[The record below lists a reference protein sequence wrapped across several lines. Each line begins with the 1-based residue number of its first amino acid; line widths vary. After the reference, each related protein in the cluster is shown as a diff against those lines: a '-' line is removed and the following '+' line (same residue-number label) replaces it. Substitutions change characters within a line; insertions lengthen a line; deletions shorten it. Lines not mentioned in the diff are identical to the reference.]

1 MAGGSRPTAWALT
14 ATVDNSRPSPGS
26 AYRQTMEIG
35 GYRTERLLGGG
46 AAGTVWR
53 ATAPDGSLVALKVF
67 GGPYQQALE
76 AAKREAALAA
86 QVNHPHLARIR
97 DLVCDTDQIA
107 LAIDL
112 ASGGSLAGLLASR
125 GRLTPPEVLTAL
137 IPIAAAL
144 ATAHERGV
152 VHGDLSP
159 ANIVFDAAGRPLL
172 TDLGAA
178 RVAVECG
185 LAVAATPGYVAPEVA
200 RGATPDPAAD
210 VFALGAVALHCLS
223 GRPAWN
229 ADDLRDVVIQATVG
243 QWPDPADEDGPAG
256 LVAVIRSALCDTPK
270 SRPGAAALMVDLSR
284 SGTPEPIRLTDPSAD
299 PSAGQ
304 STELSAGLLVDVNG
318 SSSVASVGSVAQQ
331 RIRRIPTKV
340 RADAVRPEP
349 EQSAAERWWQRA
361 GGRHAQAGRAT
372 GHRPADGRDRRSLL
386 RWGVIGAVM
395 VVVGVLA
402 VQAGLIWA
410 GTDSRQGTAPPPSG
424 SAGTTGL
431 LPTAGRSG
439 PGTGRRTTA
448 RADAAP
454 PATASTGT
462 EPATAST
469 TGRRVTAST
478 IAPRATVSV
487 PAPSATAPRAT
498 VSATAPTSA
507 PSARTSAPATSAKTS
522 AAAQWLDIVSRLDR
536 ARAAALVN
544 RDAARLDAVYTPNA
558 AARTA
563 DGRTIARLT
572 AQGLRVDGAAH
583 RIDAVR
589 VIRRGPAVTLE
600 VTDSLP
606 SYRVRDARGELV
618 GTTGARGSGRRL
630 LDLVRTAAGYRIAGV
645 RTV

>member
-1 MAGGSRPTAWALT
+1 
-14 ATVDNSRPSPGS
+14 
-26 AYRQTMEIG
+26 MEIG

-67 GGPYQQALE
+67 GGPYQQALA

-86 QVNHPHLARIR
+86 QVDHPHLARIR
-97 DLVCDTDQIA
+97 DLICDTDQIA

-112 ASGGSLAGLLASR
+112 AAGGSLAGLLARR

-159 ANIVFDAAGRPLL
+159 ENIVFDAAGRPLL

-185 LAVAATPGYVAPEVA
+185 LEVSATPGYVAPEVA

-229 ADDLRDVVIQATVG
+229 ADDLRDVVVQATVG
-243 QWPDPADEDGPAG
+243 QWPDPADQDGPAG
-256 LVAVIRSALCDTPK
+256 LVAAIRSALGDTPK
-270 SRPGAAALMVDLSR
+270 GRPGAAALMVELSR
-284 SGTPEPIRLTDPSAD
+284 SGTPEPIRLTDPSAGD
-299 PSAGQ
+299 P
-304 STELSAGLLVDVNG
+304 TGLPTGSPTDADV
-318 SSSVASVGSVAQQ
+318 SSSVISTSMGSAPSGFGSIRSVAQQ

-349 EQSAAERWWQRA
+349 EQPNTGRWWERS
-361 GGRHAQAGRAT
+361 GGRHAQAGRAS
-372 GHRPADGRDRRSLL
+372 GHRPTGGRDRRSLL
-386 RWGVIGAVM
+386 RWAVIGTVM
-395 VVVGVLA
+395 VIVGVLA

-410 GTDSRQGTAPPPSG
+410 GTGSRQGTLPPPSG
-424 SAGTTGL
+424 AAERAVPLSASGR
-431 LPTAGRSG
+431 RSG
-439 PGTGRRTTA
+439 PGTAPSTTA
-448 RADAAP
+448 GAVAAP
-454 PATASTGT
+454 PAAAGT
-462 EPATAST
+462 PRPAEL
-469 TGRRVTAST
+469 
-478 IAPRATVSV
+478 PRSSDSSKPTLA
-487 PAPSATAPRAT
+487 PAPTSGPPARAGPGTAPT
-498 VSATAPTSA
+498 ATAPTATARAAAA
-507 PSARTSAPATSAKTS
+507 PPS
-522 AAAQWLDIVSRLDR
+522 AAAQWLDIVRRLDR

-544 RDAARLDAVYTPNA
+544 RDAAGLDAVYTSTAP
-558 AARTA
+558 ARTA
-563 DGRTIARLT
+563 DGSTIARLT
-572 AQGLRVDGAAH
+572 AEGLRVDGAAH
-583 RIDAVR
+583 RIVAVR
-589 VIRRGPAVTLE
+589 VVRRGPAVTLE

-606 SYRVRDARGELV
+606 SYRVCDAQGEPV

-630 LDLVRTAAGYRIAGV
+630 LDLVRTPDGYRIAGV
-645 RTV
+645 STA